1 MVNYPTQLTNEEK
14 ALRKRFAKLQEKTK
28 ELKQFQLSNIKTK
41 AEPSP
46 STTTQPPQA
55 SKTVTP
61 KDARTAAKKLMEQGK
76 LSINKRPVKT
86 SGFKR
91 VGEGSSRG
99 TVLPSVRGR
108 GHAPSSRKLNS
119 NPKTNDEQ
127 KPLPYKPKPVVK
139 PSEVKQLY
147 SRFIKPSDSIK
158 EQKIPKLS
166 SESLGES
173 DELVS
178 IDSFKDFTVY
188 VQWRDTPGLTENAL
202 KEAFVRF
209 GLIRDIKLKGQK
221 K

>member
-158 EQKIPKLS
+158 ERKMCHPVISDQLLIFLLLLLYFLEKIPKLS

-178 IDSFKDFTVY
+178 IDSFKVCR
-188 VQWRDTPGLTENAL
+188 V
-202 KEAFVRF
+202 VM
-209 GLIRDIKLKGQK
+209 
-221 K
+221 